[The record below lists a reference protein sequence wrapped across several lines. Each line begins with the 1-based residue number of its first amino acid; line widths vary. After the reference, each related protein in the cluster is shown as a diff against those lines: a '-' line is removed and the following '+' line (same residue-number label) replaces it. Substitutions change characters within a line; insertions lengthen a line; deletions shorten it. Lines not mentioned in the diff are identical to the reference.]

1 MTRKQFLA
9 GASAATVAG
18 FASPAFAETRK
29 TFKAALLKGRS
40 FFCESKVSSLKARL
54 RSEGFDVALVDVQDC
69 IAYPSHPEIAT
80 KNSMSAQKASAH
92 IRDWRESGIEVVP
105 LLDFCTARDSWLGV
119 YDRMVCSKPYDALVR
134 DLIRDAHTIFA
145 SPKFIHIGFSDE
157 GRSQHPQGS
166 YAVMRQGDLWMRY
179 LARTSSWVKETGA
192 RTWAWF
198 DYPWGMKDFLQDCP
212 RDIVYSNFKSL
223 SDKRIFNRFSQ
234 VVKAGCDAVPFLH
247 ADSDADALAKLSEK
261 RVLGI
266 MKEVTA

>member
-1 MTRKQFLA
+1 MTRKQFMS
-9 GASAATVAG
+9 GASAAVAG
-18 FASPAFAETRK
+18 LTFPSFASDKRP
-29 TFKAALLKGRS
+29 FKAALLAGKS
-40 FFCESKVSSLKARL
+40 FFGGASASALKAKL
-54 RSEGFDVALVDVQDC
+54 CAGGFNVALVDVQDGVV
-69 IAYPSHPEIAT
+69 YPSHPEIAT

-212 RDIVYSNFKSL
+212 RDIVYSNFKRL

-234 VVKAGCDAVPFLH
+234 VVKAGCDAVPFLY

>member
-18 FASPAFAETRK
+18 LASPAFAATK
-29 TFKAALLKGRS
+29 KPFKAALLAGRS
-40 FFCESKVSSLKARL
+40 LFGGSSASTMKTRL
-54 RSEGFDVALVDVQDC
+54 GADGFDMVLVDVQDS
-69 IAYPSHPEIAT
+69 ITYPSHPEIAT
-80 KNSMSAQKASAH
+80 KNSVSPEKVSALVC
-92 IRDWRESGIEVVP
+92 DWRKSGIEVVP

-134 DLIRDAHTIFA
+134 DLIRDAYAVFG

-157 GRSQHPQGS
+157 GRSQHPQGG

-179 LARTSSWVKETGA
+179 LAKTSSWVKETGA

-212 RDIVYSNFKSL
+212 RDIVYSNFKSI
-223 SDKRIFNRFSQ
+223 SDKRTFGRFSQ
-234 VVKAGCDAVPFLH
+234 VVKAGCDVIPCVRTP
-247 ADSDADALAKLSEK
+247 SDLDMAERLPQDG
-261 RVLGI
+261 VLGMI
-266 MKEVTA
+266 KEVSV

>member
-1 MTRKQFLA
+1 MTRKQFMS
-9 GASAATVAG
+9 GASAAVAG
-18 FASPAFAETRK
+18 LTFPSFASDKRP
-29 TFKAALLKGRS
+29 FKAALLAGKS
-40 FFCESKVSSLKARL
+40 FFGGASASALKAKL
-54 RSEGFDVALVDVQDC
+54 CAGGFNVALVDVQDGVV
-69 IAYPSHPEIAT
+69 YPSHPEIAT

-92 IRDWRESGIEVVP
+92 IRDWRGSGIEVVP

-212 RDIVYSNFKSL
+212 RDIVYSNFKRL

-234 VVKAGCDAVPFLH
+234 VVKAGCDAVPVLH

>member
-9 GASAATVAG
+9 GVSAATVAG
-18 FASPAFAETRK
+18 LASPAVAETK
-29 TFKAALLKGRS
+29 KPLKVALLTGGS
-40 FFCESKVSSLKARL
+40 FFCGSSAASLKARL
-54 RSEGFDVALVDVQDC
+54 RAEGFDTVLVDVQDG
-69 IAYPSHPEIAT
+69 IAYPSHMEIAT
-80 KNSMSAQKASAH
+80 KNSMSAEKASAL
-92 IRDWRESGIEVVP
+92 IRDWEKSGIDVVP

-134 DLIRDAHTIFA
+134 DLIHDAHAVFG

-157 GRSQHPQGS
+157 GCSKHPKGG

-179 LARTSSWVKETGA
+179 LAKTSSWVKETGA

-198 DYPWGMKDFLQDCP
+198 DYPWGMKDFLLDCP
-212 RDIVYSNFKSL
+212 RDIVYSNFKNL
-223 SDKRIFNRFSQ
+223 SDRRIFNRFSQ
-234 VVKAGCDAVPFLH
+234 VVNAGCDVIPFLH
-247 ADSDADALAKLSEK
+247 TASDEDAVAKLLQK

>member
-1 MTRKQFLA
+1 MTRKQFMS
-9 GASAATVAG
+9 GASAAVAG
-18 FASPAFAETRK
+18 LTFPSFASDKRP
-29 TFKAALLKGRS
+29 FKAALLAGKS
-40 FFCESKVSSLKARL
+40 FFGGASASALKAKL
-54 RSEGFDVALVDVQDC
+54 CAGGFNVALVDVQDGVV
-69 IAYPSHPEIAT
+69 YPSHPEIAT

-212 RDIVYSNFKSL
+212 RDIVYSNFKRL
-223 SDKRIFNRFSQ
+223 SDKRTFNRFSQ
-234 VVKAGCDAVPFLH
+234 VVKAGCDAVPFLY

>member
-1 MTRKQFLA
+1 MTRKQFMS
-9 GASAATVAG
+9 GASAAVAG
-18 FASPAFAETRK
+18 LTFPSFASDKRP
-29 TFKAALLKGRS
+29 FKAALLAGKS
-40 FFCESKVSSLKARL
+40 FFGGASASALKAKL
-54 RSEGFDVALVDVQDC
+54 CAGGFNVALVDVQDGVV
-69 IAYPSHPEIAT
+69 YPSHPEIAT

-212 RDIVYSNFKSL
+212 RDIVYSNFKRL

-266 MKEVTA
+266 IKEVTA

>member
-1 MTRKQFLA
+1 MTRKQFMS
-9 GASAATVAG
+9 GASAAVAG
-18 FASPAFAETRK
+18 LTFPSFASDKRP
-29 TFKAALLKGRS
+29 FKAALLAGKS
-40 FFCESKVSSLKARL
+40 FFGGASASALKAKL
-54 RSEGFDVALVDVQDC
+54 CAGGFNVALVDVQDGVV
-69 IAYPSHPEIAT
+69 YPSHPEIAT

-212 RDIVYSNFKSL
+212 RDIVYSNFKRL

>member
-1 MTRKQFLA
+1 MTRKQFMS
-9 GASAATVAG
+9 GASAAVAG
-18 FASPAFAETRK
+18 LTFPSFASDKRP
-29 TFKAALLKGRS
+29 FKAALLAGKSIFGGAS
-40 FFCESKVSSLKARL
+40 ASALKAKL
-54 RSEGFDVALVDVQDC
+54 CAGGFNVALVDVQDGVV
-69 IAYPSHPEIAT
+69 YPSHPEIAT

-212 RDIVYSNFKSL
+212 RDIVYSNFKRL

>member
-1 MTRKQFLA
+1 MTRKQFISS
-9 GASAATVAG
+9 ASAAIAG
-18 FASPAFAETRK
+18 FASPALAAEKKQFR
-29 TFKAALLKGRS
+29 AALVKGGD
-40 FFCESKVSSLKARL
+40 FFAAEKASALKAKL
-54 RSEGFDVALVDVQDC
+54 GAGGFNVALVDVQDS

-80 KNSMSAQKASAH
+80 KNSVATAKAEAIVS
-92 IRDWRESGIEVVP
+92 DWRSKGVDVVP
-105 LLDFCTARDSWLGV
+105 LLDFTSCCDSWLGV
-119 YDRMVCSKPYDALVR
+119 YDRMICSKPYDKVVR
-134 DLIRDAHTIFA
+134 DLIRDAYGIFG
-145 SPKFIHIGFSDE
+145 SPEYIHIGFSNEDQENHKTDE
-157 GRSQHPQGS
+157 LK
-166 YAVMRQGDLWMRY
+166 VMRQGDLWMRY
-179 LARTSSWVKETGA
+179 LIRTSGWVKETGA